1 MEEKSYLIA
10 HIKDLVEQA
19 KRFGYITST
28 TFLSLSEQALF
39 LKECQQLIKDNKDEL
54 DFIFSDFNDSD
65 RKVLFIKPK
74 FLDEEILKEYE
85 NSYITSLYFKAK
97 NSKYSDALSH
107 RDVLGALMNIGIK
120 RDTIGDIIINHDKKD
135 EGIIF
140 IISSVKEFIIDNLT
154 KIKHTDILIEE
165 VDKNE
170 ITIKPHFGIKEIY
183 SSSLRIDTIIKE
195 VFNLSRNEA
204 QELIEKEFV
213 FINGNT
219 IHSLTYNVKENDRV
233 SVKSKGK
240 FIFLKVLYVN
250 KKNKLRSE
258 VKIYS

>member
-1 MEEKSYLIA
+1 MEEKNYLIA

-19 KRFGYITST
+19 KRFSYITSS
-28 TFLSLSEQALF
+28 TFLSLSEQSLF
-39 LKECQQLIKDNKDEL
+39 LKERQSLIKENKDEL
-54 DFIFSDFNDSD
+54 DFIFSDYNDSD

-74 FLDEEILKEYE
+74 FLDEVALEEYKD
-85 NSYITSLYFKAK
+85 SYISCLFFKTK
-97 NSKYSDALSH
+97 NSKYSDELTH

-120 RDTIGDIIINHDKKD
+120 RETIGDIFINYDKKD

-140 IISSVKEFIIDNLT
+140 ILSSVKDFILDNFY
-154 KIKHTDILIEE
+154 KIKHTDIFLEE
-165 VDKNE
+165 INENE
-170 ITIKPHFGIKEIY
+170 ITIKPHFIIKEIY
-183 SSSLRIDTIIKE
+183 SSSLRIDAIIKE

-219 IHSLTYNVKENDRV
+219 IHSLTYNVKENDRI

-240 FIFLKVLYVN
+240 FIFLRVLYVN